1 MVCRGGPKSVRWR
14 ERGRER
20 RRRRRKIKIK
30 RRKHGRRGKKE

>member
-1 MVCRGGPKSVRWR
+1 VVCRGGPKSVRWR